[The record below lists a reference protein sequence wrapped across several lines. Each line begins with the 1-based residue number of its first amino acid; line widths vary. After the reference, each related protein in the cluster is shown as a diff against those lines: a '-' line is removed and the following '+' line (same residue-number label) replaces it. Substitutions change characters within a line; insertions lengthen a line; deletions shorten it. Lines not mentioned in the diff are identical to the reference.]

1 MDIKKR
7 IEELVSILNQANDE
21 YYLNDN
27 PTLTD
32 NEYDSLLDELFK
44 LEDKYPEYIL
54 PNSPT
59 HSVGT
64 KVVSKLNKITH
75 KTPMMSLQDV
85 FNEGEIIDF
94 FNRVNKEAPNNKR
107 LAILLFMI
115 LTSFHY

>member
-1 MDIKKR
+1 MDIKNR
-7 IEELVSILNQANDE
+7 ITELVNILNQANEE

-44 LEDKYPEYIL
+44 LEKEHPEFIL

-59 HSVGT
+59 HTVGT

-75 KTPMMSLQDV
+75 KAFL
-85 FNEGEIIDF
+85 IILKSV
-94 FNRVNKEAPNNKR
+94 RMQIIVNYK
-107 LAILLFMI
+107 
-115 LTSFHY
+115 